1 MGNAGVRGPA
11 RVRVAA
17 SGGRFAS
24 LEVAFSSAV
33 YRILQLAAAA
43 GLVGLGVY
51 QISQGQFETG
61 VQSFL
66 GALTAA
72 GLRHAI
78 AKQPG

>member
-1 MGNAGVRGPA
+1 MAVLNLL
-11 RVRVAA
+11 
-17 SGGRFAS
+17 SGYKTY
-24 LEVAFSSAV
+24 L
-33 YRILQLAAAA
+33 AAA

-61 VQSFL
+61 AQSLL